1 MFDML
6 LMVSASEVS
15 AYKEALKN
23 LNRHWSDD
31 SEESSSAEWRYAVN
45 SCSRLRPHYPYAHV
59 YVNMSAIIKNNT
71 IKATPLNVQPNFFSI
86 VGYA

>member
-31 SEESSSAEWRYAVN
+31 SEQSSSFEWRSAVN
-45 SCSRLRPHYPYAHV
+45 SCSRLRPHNPYACV
-59 YVNMSAIIKNNT
+59 YVNMSAIIKKNT
-71 IKATPLNVQPNFFSI
+71 IKATPLNIQPNFFSI
-86 VGYA
+86 VGYE